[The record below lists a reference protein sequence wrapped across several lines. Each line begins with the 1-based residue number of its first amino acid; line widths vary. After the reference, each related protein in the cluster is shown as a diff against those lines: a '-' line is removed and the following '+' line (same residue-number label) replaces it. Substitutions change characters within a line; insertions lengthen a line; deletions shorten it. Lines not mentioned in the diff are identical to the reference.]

1 MYENII
7 AKAIE
12 KNIKILGV
20 SFESLGSDEYSPSQS
35 ENFKNNII
43 KKAKKEN
50 FEYFNE
56 KNVILE
62 FGNADIKVMNWQ
74 IFDSEGNLFVPGK
87 NIINGKKVYRDIY
100 GEEN

>member
-35 ENFKNNII
+35 ENFKNKI
-43 KKAKKEN
+43 KNAKKEN

-100 GEEN
+100 GGEN